1 MRKAASL
8 VCLLLLACGPKE
20 GSDDD
25 SSEVGGPASAAMT
38 TGGPGG
44 TGSTGGSEDTS
55 TPTDSNAASD
65 GSTTVP
71 GTTTVDPTTTSGGD
85 ACSEYEDVISV
96 PEVKISLRN
105 DGSTPVFLFH
115 VHFCAPVQL
124 VEISG
129 PDAAPAFQWMDDI
142 CDFTC
147 GEAIDGSCGACPPF
161 CPEDKVLMIA
171 PGGTHSFAWTG
182 SVFTQTAL
190 SLECGAA
197 ECGDSCLKVSQ
208 APDGDYALVAR
219 ASTSAIICAD
229 PNACTCT
236 PNAEGWCDVLASGIG
251 AELRLAEATLD
262 YPDQQ
267 DITLVFTD

>member
-1 MRKAASL
+1 MRSSTSL
-8 VCLLLLACGPKE
+8 ALLLLLACGPKD

-25 SSEVGGPASAAMT
+25 SSDAGGPASAAMT

-44 TGSTGGSEDTS
+44 TASTSGEDTG

-65 GSTTVP
+65 GSMTVP
-71 GTTTVDPTTTSGGD
+71 ETTTVDPTSTGGGGACAEYDD
-85 ACSEYEDVISV
+85 AVPV
-96 PEVKISLRN
+96 PEVKVSLRN
-105 DGSTPVFLFH
+105 DGSVPVFLLH
-115 VHFCAPVQL
+115 VNFCAPVQL

-129 PDAAPAFQWMDDI
+129 PDAAPAFQWMDDV

-161 CPEDKVLMIA
+161 CPEDKILMIA

-197 ECGDSCLKVSQ
+197 ECGDSCLKVTQ
-208 APDGDYALVAR
+208 AADGDYTLVAR
-219 ASTSAIICAD
+219 ASTSAIVCTD
-229 PNACTCT
+229 PNVCTCT
-236 PNAEGWCDVLASGIG
+236 PNDEGWCDVQASGIG
-251 AELRLAEATLD
+251 AELRLAEGTLE
-262 YPDQQ
+262 YPGEQ